1 MYWRVRKVGVDQ
13 IVRMYG
19 LHAVLVVSVLANLFL
34 VATRPDPK
42 KTVSAE
48 QKTSF
53 DTFSRTVTQHILD
66 TSYISYSASTKALI
80 GTNSEPGELSK
91 SVIDGMKKQELL
103 AKTWDELKATQ
114 KTLEDQRQ
122 VSAVR
127 IDEVTQGELE
137 NVALGNAQVPLV
149 PVVVKGVVAV
159 HSAEEQ
165 GPSGPVPFRFK
176 YWLGTV
182 NNTTKPIVVQFQ
194 DLSQRPG

>member
-19 LHAVLVVSVLANLFL
+19 LHALLVVSVLANLLL

-42 KTVSAE
+42 KFISTE
-48 QKTSF
+48 QKTGF
-53 DTFSRTVTQHILD
+53 ENFARTVTQHILD
-66 TSYISYSASTKALI
+66 TSYISYSSSTKALI
-80 GTNSEPGELSK
+80 GTGSEPGELSK
-91 SVIDGMKKQELL
+91 TVIDGMKKQELL

-137 NVALGNAQVPLV
+137 NVTLGQAQVPLV